1 METYS
6 SPPTTVTLH
15 ENRLEL
21 KIGAKTTVIPYRNI
35 ASVDVD
41 RDGNRITGTIT
52 LYYPPAD
59 LPPFESAPGATA
71 TWGKIIPT
79 PPPPS
84 GPPPHTHK
92 LNFSAPARS
101 TQPL

>member
-52 LYYPPAD
+52 LYYPP
-59 LPPFESAPGATA
+59 F
-71 TWGKIIPT
+71 
-79 PPPPS
+79 
-84 GPPPHTHK
+84 
-92 LNFSAPARS
+92 
-101 TQPL
+101 